1 MLYSNS
7 NINIQK
13 IVKTTFWTVL
23 RQSWQ
28 YEICGFI
35 IKICEFS
42 DFNKKVCLPNSVQKS
57 YFAEQDDDIPPAMGT
72 IVR

>member
-7 NINIQK
+7 NITIQK
-13 IVKTTFWTVL
+13 NRKKTTFWTVL

-28 YEICGFI
+28 NEICGF
-35 IKICEFS
+35 S
-42 DFNKKVCLPNSVQKS
+42 DFKKKVCWPNSVQKS

>member
-13 IVKTTFWTVL
+13 NRKKTTFWTVL

-28 YEICGFI
+28 NEICGF
-35 IKICEFS
+35 S
-42 DFNKKVCLPNSVQKS
+42 DFKKSLLAQLCTKVVFCG
-57 YFAEQDDDIPPAMGT
+57 AG
-72 IVR
+72 R